1 MNNKMKGYVNI
12 NNKKYY
18 KVVAEESKYMLFKS
32 KDDFKKIE
40 KLERMLYDLVRFAV
54 SGKDTKEIILSRM
67 KEIEKYLESLK
78 SEKSIRIKVIDENLD
93 LDDGGEKPFGYDS
106 AFDIIFSTLEYY
118 FYTIYFGESWNFKM
132 FYRKLKTEG
141 MKQKYRDLFA
151 LVPKVFDFI

>member
-18 KVVAEESKYMLFKS
+18 KVVAKESKCMLFKS

-40 KLERMLYDLVRFAV
+40 KLERKLYDLVRFVV

-67 KEIEKYLESLK
+67 KETEKYLESLK

-93 LDDGGEKPFGYDS
+93 VDEEGEKPFGHDS

-118 FYTIYFGESWNFKM
+118 FYTIYFDERWNFKM
-132 FYRKLKTEG
+132 FYRKLETEE

-151 LVPKVFDFI
+151 LIPVVLHFI